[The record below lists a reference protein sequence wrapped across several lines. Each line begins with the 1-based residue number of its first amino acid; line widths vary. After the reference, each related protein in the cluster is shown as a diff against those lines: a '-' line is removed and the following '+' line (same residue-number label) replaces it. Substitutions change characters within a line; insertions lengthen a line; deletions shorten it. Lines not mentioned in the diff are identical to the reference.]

1 MPEPDEDARPG
12 DESRAQV
19 RRLDE
24 RLGLA
29 VARLPLSARTL
40 VNYTRDHVAVRT
52 PSRPQE
58 PSGNSLDLLATPAP
72 EEIGR
77 WVQRFDET
85 VGRLGAAH
93 PRLRWEEPPAP
104 PAAVGGVSEGLADAL
119 AAHGLRVE
127 ISSVLL
133 LETLGETPA
142 APAELVPVDPPTS
155 GQRATDRRWHAAT
168 VLYRY
173 ATGSTPEEWRAWDED
188 RVAWKIDVQR
198 ELAVSGRAQVWL
210 ALRHGAPVG
219 RLTVHHDRQGLA
231 SVDDLVVHPAHR
243 RLGIA
248 SALVGTAIA
257 AHLRAMPDARV
268 GVEVAP
274 GGAAQRLA
282 SRLGLR
288 PHATVVRAT
297 R

>member
-1 MPEPDEDARPG
+1 VSGHDEAPPPADG
-12 DESRAQV
+12 SRAKV

-40 VNYTRDHVAVRT
+40 VSYTRDHVAVRT

-58 PSGNSLDLLATPAP
+58 PSGNSLDLLAPPAP
-72 EEIGR
+72 AEVER
-77 WVQRFDET
+77 WLQRFEET
-85 VGRLGAAH
+85 VGRLGATH
-93 PRLRWEEPPAP
+93 PRLRWEVPVDAPAP
-104 PAAVGGVSEGLADAL
+104 AVADGLADAL
-119 AAHGLRVE
+119 ASHGLRLE
-127 ISSVLL
+127 TSTVLL
-133 LETLGETPA
+133 LKDLAEAPA

-173 ATGSTPEEWRAWDED
+173 AHGSTPEEWRTWDEE

-198 ELAVSGRAQVWL
+198 ELAVSGRARVWL
-210 ALRHGAPVG
+210 ALRHGAPVA

-248 SALVGTAIA
+248 TALARTAIA
-257 AHLRAMPDARV
+257 GHLRAVPDGRV
-268 GVEVAP
+268 GVEVPP
-274 GGAAQRLA
+274 GGAAAGLA
-282 SRLGLR
+282 ARLGLR
-288 PHATVVRAT
+288 PHATIVLAT

>member
-1 MPEPDEDARPG
+1 MSEADEDPRPP
-12 DESRAQV
+12 DQPRAQV

-29 VARLPLSARTL
+29 VTRLSLSARTL

-58 PSGNSLDLLATPAP
+58 PSGNSLDLLAPPAP
-72 EEIGR
+72 SDIGR

-85 VGRLGAAH
+85 VGRLGAVH
-93 PRLRWEEPPAP
+93 PRLRWEVPPAP
-104 PAAVGGVSEGLADAL
+104 SAAVGVVDEGLAAAL

-127 ISSVLL
+127 TSVVLL
-133 LETLGETPA
+133 LEALGAAPM
-142 APAELVPVDPPTS
+142 APAELVPVDPPTA
-155 GQRATDRRWHAAT
+155 GGRATDRRWHAAT

-188 RVAWKIDVQR
+188 RVAWRIDVQR

-243 RLGIA
+243 RLGIGT
-248 SALVGTAIA
+248 ALAGTAIA
-257 AHLRAMPDARV
+257 AHLRALPTARV
-268 GVEVAP
+268 GVEVPP
-274 GGAAQRLA
+274 GGAAERLA

-288 PHATVVRAT
+288 PHATVVCAT